1 MALFH
6 VNVSHW
12 LKMTSRP
19 NQANIYLFQIYNHT
33 ICFALD
39 RKLGCILNGLIFF
52 TSSNRCCIT
61 CFIQFE
67 SKIYRYGKQR
77 YKWSISKIRRID
89 ISISQTVTNEYRYNL
104 LMFECDRGKN
114 GLKWFLENDFFLF
127 ALFLC
132 ASFGERL
139 FKPFQVSKGSEWC

>member
-52 TSSNRCCIT
+52 TSSNRCYIT
-61 CFIQFE
+61 CFIRFE

-77 YKWSISKIRRID
+77 YKWSISKKGV
-89 ISISQTVTNEYRYNL
+89 SISALAKLYEMVQMSIDTTFSCSNVIGEK
-104 LMFECDRGKN
+104 MD
-114 GLKWFLENDFFLF
+114 WNDSSKTIFFIS
-127 ALFLC
+127 
-132 ASFGERL
+132 SFSLRL
-139 FKPFQVSKGSEWC
+139 IWCTPF